1 MSEADLRAR
10 ADLLRAEAQALRFT
24 ADATDAEV
32 NRLRAEEI
40 FRVYALRVEVDSLS
54 GEAAAL
60 RAEAAATDAEVDRL
74 CAEAGHGEGGA
85 GSLE

>member
-1 MSEADLRAR
+1 MSGEDLRAR

-54 GEAAAL
+54 GEAAA
-60 RAEAAATDAEVDRL
+60 TDAEVDRL